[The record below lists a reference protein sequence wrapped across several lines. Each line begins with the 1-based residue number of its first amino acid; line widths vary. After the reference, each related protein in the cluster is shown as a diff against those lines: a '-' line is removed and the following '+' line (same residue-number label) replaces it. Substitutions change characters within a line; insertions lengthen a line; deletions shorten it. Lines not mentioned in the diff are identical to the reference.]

1 MMRLNLFCGKPI
13 SDKLLFKHFP
23 TCLEGIFK
31 EQVILDQVEA
41 EVPKPTYEFIIWQTM
56 TNVDTG
62 NIFFS
67 VEPDEQPLSYD
78 WLLTVPHSWHLTSNP
93 SNTQLFQLT
102 ASLAWIAIIS
112 PTVCVMSANPP
123 PPHISHKTQV
133 SGIVGAVTRP
143 AHFNWITF
151 ILVLLRNPVN
161 PLSRLFLINTHVQ
174 CFLLNQIS
182 QTRHW
187 IYT

>member
-1 MMRLNLFCGKPI
+1 
-13 SDKLLFKHFP
+13 
-23 TCLEGIFK
+23 
-31 EQVILDQVEA
+31 
-41 EVPKPTYEFIIWQTM
+41 M

-62 NIFFS
+62 NVFFS
-67 VEPDEQPLSYD
+67 VESNEQPLSFD

-102 ASLAWIAIIS
+102 ASLVLIAIIS

-123 PPHISHKTQV
+123 PPHISHKTQA

-161 PLSRLFLINTHVQ
+161 PLSRLFLINTRSVFPAQSDEPGSTLNLHLTHFYHVHLWEWCVKHCLFIFNIHSVCSEAVMQ
-174 CFLLNQIS
+174 GHNLMERAVF
-182 QTRHW
+182 
-187 IYT
+187 